1 MDNSRLNNHKSI
13 KYRLLNIVLM
23 CGILLAAVA
32 YGQKKQGYYIDEY
45 YQYTLSNG
53 TQLGIDI
60 VPGKWNDTSRFKGQ
74 LVSEGEENFHYGQ
87 MYENT
92 ANDVHP
98 FLSYMLI
105 HFVSSVFSGVFSKWI
120 GLSVNLILFIPVLLL
135 TGGIAG
141 KLSGNNETVTLLT
154 VALFGLSP
162 ATISVVVLIRMYLLL
177 ALWTLLYVYIHI
189 SDLERDSLSIKKFL
203 IPVFVCGFF
212 GFLTQYFFVVI
223 MFFVSFSYAFYLLVF
238 RRRIRDTF
246 IYGATAL
253 ASLVCTLLVWR
264 VSIYHIFKG
273 YRGKGA
279 FSQLTDASK
288 WPDRF
293 ATHLKYLNTMVFGG
307 TMLLFV
313 IVLLVG
319 LILLVKKC
327 RMIHYK
333 KEMPVMDALSIP
345 TKGFIMVFI
354 SSLLSFLVLT
364 QIALIDGITCIRQYY
379 IAYALFLI
387 LIPIGSYR
395 TIKAVTGS
403 EKTPTIMTLIF
414 VCGILILGHCQ
425 KNVLYLYEE
434 EKAAK
439 EYAADNPDSK
449 VVVFQNDDGMYD
461 TLIQQ
466 ILLYPRVYC
475 ASVNELN
482 TANDKEIASA
492 EELLV
497 YVPRDPDCKEEC
509 FETIYKQNDK
519 ISQAEHLWDTSVFS
533 AYQLH

>member
-1 MDNSRLNNHKSI
+1 MDNSRSI
-13 KYRLLNIVLM
+13 NCKKNKYRLLNIVLI

-32 YGQKKQGYYIDEY
+32 FGQKKQGYYIDEY

-60 VPGKWNDTSRFKGQ
+60 VPGEWNDTSRFEGQ

-98 FLSYMLI
+98 FLYYVLI
-105 HFVSSVFSGVFSKWI
+105 HFASSVFTGVFSKWI
-120 GLSVNLILFIPVLLL
+120 GLSVNLILFIPMLLL
-135 TGGIAG
+135 VGEIAQ

-154 VALFGLSP
+154 VAMFGFSP

-189 SDLERDSLSIKKFL
+189 SDLERDTLSVPRFL
-203 IPVFVCGFF
+203 IPVFICGFL

-223 MFFVSFSYAFYLLVF
+223 MFFVSFSYAVYLFVF
-238 RRRIRDTF
+238 KRRIRDTF

-253 ASLVCTLLVWR
+253 ASLGCTLLVWR

-288 WPDRF
+288 WMDRF
-293 ATHLKYLNTMVFGG
+293 ATHLKFLNTMVFGG
-307 TMLLFV
+307 TMPLFV
-313 IVLLVG
+313 IILTVG
-319 LILLVKKC
+319 LVLFVKKC
-327 RMIHYK
+327 LMIHYK
-333 KEMPVMDALSIP
+333 NDMSVMDALSVRA
-345 TKGFIMVFI
+345 KGFLLVLI
-354 SSLLSFLVLT
+354 SSLLSFIVLA

-379 IAYALFLI
+379 ITYALFLI
-387 LIPIGSYR
+387 LIPIGSYW
-395 TIKAVTGS
+395 TVKAITGS
-403 EKTPTIMTLIF
+403 EKMPTIMTFIL
-414 VCGILILGHCQ
+414 VCGVLIQGHCQ

-434 EKAAK
+434 EKVAK
-439 EYAADNPDSK
+439 EYAADNPGSK

-461 TLIQQ
+461 SLIQQ
-466 ILLYPRVYC
+466 ILLYPRVYF
-475 ASVNELN
+475 ASINEPD
-482 TANDKEIASA
+482 TAKDKEIASA

-497 YVPRDPDCKEEC
+497 YVPKDTDCKEEC
-509 FETIYKQNDK
+509 FESIYKQNDK
-519 ISQAEHLWDTSVFS
+519 IKQAEHLWDTTVFS
-533 AYQLH
+533 AYLLH